1 MSLFESEY
9 NIKIPFHDLD
19 PMNVVWHG
27 NYIKYLE
34 QARCDMFDKLG
45 YTYYD
50 MKYDNYVYPVAKL
63 NTKYI
68 KPLSFNQEVTIK
80 ASLIEIEPAII
91 IKYKMFNKSDIVF
104 EAETMQIGINITTG
118 ESVYNAPVKLL
129 KVLGIHN
136 EK

>member
-50 MKYDNYVYPVAKL
+50 MKDDNYVYPVAKL

-91 IKYKMFNKSDIVF
+91 IKYKMFNKTDIVF

>member
-34 QARCDMFDKLG
+34 QARCDMFDKLD

-50 MKYDNYVYPVAKL
+50 MKDDNYVYPVAKL

-91 IKYKMFNKSDIVF
+91 IKYKMFNKTDIVF

>member
-50 MKYDNYVYPVAKL
+50 MKDDNYVYPVAKL

-68 KPLSFNQEVTIK
+68 KPLSFNQEVTINT
-80 ASLIEIEPAII
+80 SLIEIEPAII
-91 IKYKMFNKSDIVF
+91 IKYKMFNKTDIVF